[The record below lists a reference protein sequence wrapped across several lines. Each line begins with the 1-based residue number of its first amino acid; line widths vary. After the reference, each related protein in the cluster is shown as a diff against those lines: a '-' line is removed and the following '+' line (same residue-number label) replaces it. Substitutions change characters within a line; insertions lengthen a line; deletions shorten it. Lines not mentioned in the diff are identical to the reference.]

1 MLGPPRPAARVGPPL
16 DRCRDLRRQR
26 RARMVADEDPDK
38 THVRPASQAENY
50 PS

>member
-1 MLGPPRPAARVGPPL
+1 
-16 DRCRDLRRQR
+16 
-26 RARMVADEDPDK
+26 MVADEDPDK